1 MARILI
7 VLLTAIMGFGCS
19 TGGRNVSVGSGMY
32 PAPDLVEITPMD
44 NLKGAY
50 VGFNVGAIRE
60 HGFVSVAKAN
70 PVKSILTTAASGYLL
85 YLGYEKYIKSD
96 SDGNPPNSS
105 GDFSVG
111 PDGITGDF
119 EGANG
124 TVTATFTTTKTLGEE
139 SSEST
144 TSTFVIEQKP

>member
-7 VLLTAIMGFGCS
+7 VLLTAIMGFGCA
-19 TGGRNVSVGSGMY
+19 TGGSVRPTY

-60 HGFVSVAKAN
+60 HGFVAVAKAN
-70 PVKSILTTAASGYLL
+70 PVKSIVASAASGYLL
-85 YLGYEKYIKSD
+85 YLGYDYIKSD
-96 SDGNPPNSS
+96 SDKNPPNSS
-105 GDFSVG
+105 GEFSVG
-111 PDGITGDF
+111 PSGVSGDF

-139 SSEST
+139 ASEST

>member
-7 VLLTAIMGFGCS
+7 VLLTAIMGFGCA
-19 TGGRNVSVGSGMY
+19 TGGSVRPTY

-60 HGFVSVAKAN
+60 HGFVAVAKAN
-70 PVKSILTTAASGYLL
+70 PVKSIVASAASGYLL
-85 YLGYEKYIKSD
+85 YLGYDYIKSD
-96 SDGNPPNSS
+96 SDRNPPNSS
-105 GDFSVG
+105 GEFSVG
-111 PDGITGDF
+111 PSGVSGDF

-124 TVTATFTTTKTLGEE
+124 TVTATFTTTKTEGEE
-139 SSEST
+139 ASEST

>member
-7 VLLTAIMGFGCS
+7 VLLTALTGFGCA
-19 TGGRNVSVGSGMY
+19 TGGSVRPTY

-60 HGFVSVAKAN
+60 HGFVAVAKAN
-70 PVKSILTTAASGYLL
+70 PVKSIVASAASGYLL
-85 YLGYEKYIKSD
+85 YLGYDKYVKSD
-96 SDGNPPNSS
+96 SDGKPPNAS
-105 GDFSVG
+105 GEFSVG
-111 PDGITGDF
+111 PSGVSGDF

-124 TVTATFTTTKTLGEE
+124 TVTATFTTTKTEGEE
-139 SSEST
+139 ASEST

>member
-7 VLLTAIMGFGCS
+7 VLLTAIMGFGCA
-19 TGGRNVSVGSGMY
+19 TGGSNGGVGSKMY

-70 PVKSILTTAASGYLL
+70 PIKSVVATAATGYLL
-85 YLGYEKYIKSD
+85 YLGYDEFIKSE
-96 SDGNPPNSS
+96 SKPEEPEVTPASVGVFSGGRGVEIENFS
-105 GDFSVG
+105 GDFSVTIEDHESG
-111 PDGITGDF
+111 SGNITVI
-119 EGANG
+119 G
-124 TVTATFTTTKTLGEE
+124 T
-139 SSEST
+139 
-144 TSTFVIEQKP
+144 QPRD

>member
-7 VLLTAIMGFGCS
+7 VLLTAIMGFGCA
-19 TGGRNVSVGSGMY
+19 TGGSVRPTY
-32 PAPDLVEITPMD
+32 PAPDLVEVTPMD

-85 YLGYEKYIKSD
+85 YLGYDKYIKSD
-96 SDGNPPNSS
+96 SDKNPPNSS
-105 GDFSVG
+105 GEFSVG
-111 PDGITGDF
+111 PSGVSGDF
-119 EGANG
+119 EGVNG
-124 TVTATFTTTKTLGEE
+124 TLTATFTTTKTEGEQA
-139 SSEST
+139 SEST
-144 TSTFVIEQKP
+144 TSTFTIIQKP

>member
-7 VLLTAIMGFGCS
+7 VLLTALTGFGCA
-19 TGGRNVSVGSGMY
+19 TGGSVRPTY
-32 PAPDLVEITPMD
+32 PVPDLVEVTPMD
-44 NLKGAY
+44 DLKGAY

-60 HGFVSVAKAN
+60 HGFVRVAKAN

-85 YLGYEKYIKSD
+85 YLGYDKYIKSD
-96 SDGNPPNSS
+96 SKDDPPEAS
-105 GDFSVG
+105 GEITVG

-124 TVTATFTTTKTLGEE
+124 TVTATFTTTKTEGEE
-139 SSEST
+139 ASEST

>member
-7 VLLTAIMGFGCS
+7 VLLTALTGFGCA
-19 TGGRNVSVGSGMY
+19 TGGSVRPTY
-32 PAPDLVEITPMD
+32 PVPDLVEVTPMD
-44 NLKGAY
+44 DLKGAY

-85 YLGYEKYIKSD
+85 YLGYDKYIKSD
-96 SDGNPPNSS
+96 SKDDPPEAS
-105 GDFSVG
+105 GEFSVG
-111 PDGITGDF
+111 PSGVTGDF
-119 EGANG
+119 EGVNG
-124 TVTATFTTTKTLGEE
+124 TVNATFTTTKTLGEE
-139 SSEST
+139 ASEST

>member
-7 VLLTAIMGFGCS
+7 VLLTAIMGFGCA
-19 TGGRNVSVGSGMY
+19 TGGSVRPTY

-105 GDFSVG
+105 GEITVG

-139 SSEST
+139 ASEST

>member
-7 VLLTAIMGFGCS
+7 VLLTAIMGFGCA
-19 TGGRNVSVGSGMY
+19 TGGSVRPTY

-60 HGFVSVAKAN
+60 HGFVAVAKAN
-70 PVKSILTTAASGYLL
+70 PVKSIVASAASGYLL
-85 YLGYEKYIKSD
+85 YLGYDYIKSD

-105 GDFSVG
+105 GEITVG

>member
-7 VLLTAIMGFGCS
+7 VLLTALTGFGCA
-19 TGGRNVSVGSGMY
+19 TGGSVRPTY
-32 PAPDLVEITPMD
+32 PVPDLVEVTPMD
-44 NLKGAY
+44 DLKGAY

-105 GDFSVG
+105 GEITVG

-139 SSEST
+139 ASEST

>member
-7 VLLTAIMGFGCS
+7 VLLTALTGFGCA
-19 TGGRNVSVGSGMY
+19 TGGSVRPTY

-60 HGFVSVAKAN
+60 HGFVAVAKAN
-70 PVKSILTTAASGYLL
+70 PVKSIVASAASGYLL
-85 YLGYEKYIKSD
+85 YLGYDYIKSD
-96 SDGNPPNSS
+96 SDGKPPNSS
-105 GDFSVG
+105 GEFSVG
-111 PDGITGDF
+111 PSGVSGDF

-124 TVTATFTTTKTLGEE
+124 TVTATFTTTKTEGEE
-139 SSEST
+139 ASEST